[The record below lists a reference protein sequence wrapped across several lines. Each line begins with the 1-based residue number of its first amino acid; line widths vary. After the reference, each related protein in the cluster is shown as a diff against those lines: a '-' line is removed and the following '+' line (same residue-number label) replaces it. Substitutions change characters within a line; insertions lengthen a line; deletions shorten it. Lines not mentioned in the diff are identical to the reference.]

1 MYYEATTKVTHTNE
15 RGEEK
20 DVLERYVIKD
30 CLSFREAEERA
41 AKTYAYD
48 NLDGDVVAI
57 RRSKLYEIVNE
68 NKTDGKYFKAKLASV
83 FVDEKTGKE
92 KMTYYDLLLNAGS
105 MDEANKIMQE
115 YMRAGMADFLLMEIK
130 ETKILEVI

>member
-1 MYYEATTKVTHTNE
+1 MFYEIAIKVTKADE
-15 RGEEK
+15 RGKEK
-20 DVLERYVIKD
+20 EVVERFITDVML
-30 CLSFREAEERA
+30 FAEAEQKGLEL
-41 AKTYAYD
+41 Y
-48 NLDGDVVAI
+48 NGQCDVVAI

-92 KMTYYDLLLNAGS
+92 KMTYYDLLLNANS
-105 MDEANKIMQE
+105 MDEANKLMQE
-115 YMRAGMADFLLMEIK
+115 YMKAGMADFLLMEIK